1 MTPHMK
7 RGDEIKKIEKIRK
20 LKKKVAFLRNW
31 SFVLGEEPSSYIGN
45 SVILSSTSDRSLTGY
60 GSPFDSG
67 EFYINFCCHP
77 NAGLLYFG
85 LVIR

>member
-1 MTPHMK
+1 M
-7 RGDEIKKIEKIRK
+7 EIIE
-20 LKKKVAFLRNW
+20 VAFLRNW
-31 SFVLGEEPSSYIGN
+31 SFVPGEEPSSYNGN
-45 SVILSSTSDRSLTGY
+45 RVILSWTSDSGY

-77 NAGLLYFG
+77 NVGLLYFG

>member
-1 MTPHMK
+1 MTSEMK
-7 RGDEIKKIEKIRK
+7 RGDEIKKLEKIRK

-31 SFVLGEEPSSYIGN
+31 SFVPEIAFWKLCDLVMHFQRIA
-45 SVILSSTSDRSLTGY
+45 GY

-77 NAGLLYFG
+77 NACLLYFG
-85 LVIR
+85 LIIR